1 MNENEK
7 ELILSKFLKCQPEE
21 LVGSEKKLFEAIL
34 KIAGERDA
42 YKKENQALKKKIEYY
57 RMTVER
63 DCDEEFE
70 L

>member
-1 MNENEK
+1 MSENEK
-7 ELILSKFLKCQPEE
+7 EMILSRFLKCTPDE

-34 KIAGERDA
+34 KIADERDA
-42 YKKENQALKKKIEYY
+42 YRRENQVLKRKLEYFK
-57 RMTVER
+57 MTADR